1 MLPRIFTVK
10 LVNGVARIGYISRG
24 NSARF
29 SDETLPYQMLNKAR
43 IFIDNNKEQP
53 FSYIFHFT
61 IFMNLDYQ
69 THIFKA
75 QPKWVLEVMPLFKW
89 TISLEHL

>member
-1 MLPRIFTVK
+1 MIFIVK
-10 LVNGVARIGYISRG
+10 LVNGDARIEYISEG

-29 SDETLPYQMLNKAR
+29 SDETLAYQMLNKAR

-69 THIFKA
+69 THI
-75 QPKWVLEVMPLFKW
+75 
-89 TISLEHL
+89 SS